1 MKVWFDVALPR
12 GNMTLQQWCFALFS
26 NFLGTSASAYKKL
39 IIAFL
44 VINTSLWPVL
54 PATALAWIFLIE
66 FIVVLA
72 LSLYCH
78 PLLPGGLLAIQIV
91 LFGLTDTQ
99 SIYVEVQNGLSV
111 IFLVIF
117 MVAGIHFLRD
127 MLFLLFSR
135 AIVWLGSPLRL
146 IVGVSSATAVLSAF
160 LDALTIMAILLT
172 IAGGFHETFRNA
184 ANNSGS
190 AISTEKINAFLC
202 GFLMHGAVATAYGG
216 VTTLIGEPE
225 NLIIGNQVGW
235 NFQQFFIEVAPVSV
249 PTFFAGILTCIAL
262 EKLRWF
268 NYGAQLPEDARVI
281 LVAQAD
287 EIGATMTNARW
298 MKITAQIVIA
308 ILMILG
314 LMFHVAEIGLLGL
327 AVLVLGASMNGVND
341 EHRLSRAFL
350 EGMPFASLLV
360 VFFVVVA
367 MIHSQHLFAP
377 FIQRILELDGL
388 TQLQLMFITNG
399 LLSAISDNVFVATIF
414 IAESKQAWQA
424 QLLSDEQFVQHA
436 VAITMGTGIPS
447 MATPNGQA
455 AFLFLLTA
463 PLARKIGL
471 GYSKMVWMALPYLLV
486 TTLTSWIS
494 LHWLM

>member
-1 MKVWFDVALPR
+1 MKVWFEVAPMR
-12 GNMTLQQWCFALFS
+12 DNRSMPQWPSALFA
-26 NFLGTSASAYKKL
+26 NFLGTSANGYKWL
-39 IIAFL
+39 IIGFL
-44 VINTSLWPVL
+44 IANTVLWPLL
-54 PATALAWIFLIE
+54 PATVLAWLILIE

-99 SIYVEVQNGLSV
+99 SVYAEVESGLSV

-127 MLFLLFSR
+127 ILFLLFSR

-146 IVGVSSATAVLSAF
+146 IVGVSFATAILSAF

-172 IAGGFHETFRNA
+172 IAASFHETFRHA
-184 ANNSGS
+184 TEQHGS
-190 AISTEKINAFLC
+190 TMPAENVNAFLR

-235 NFQQFFIEVAPVSV
+235 NFQQFFLEVAPVSI
-249 PTFFAGILTCIAL
+249 PTFIAGILTCIVL
-262 EKLRWF
+262 EKMRWF
-268 NYGAQLPEDARVI
+268 NYGAQLPDGARAI
-281 LVAQAD
+281 LIAQAD
-287 EIGATMTNARW
+287 DIVATMT
-298 MKITAQIVIA
+298 TAKWVKVAAQAIVA
-308 ILMILG
+308 ILMILA
-314 LMFHVAEIGLLGL
+314 LMFHVAEIGLIGL
-327 AVLVLGASMNGVND
+327 AVLVLGATLNGVND
-341 EHRLSRAFL
+341 EHRLSRSFL

-367 MIHSQHLFAP
+367 MIHSQHLFTP
-377 FIQRILELDGL
+377 FIQRILQLDGL
-388 TQLQLMFITNG
+388 SQLQLMFLTNG
-399 LLSAISDNVFVATIF
+399 MLSAISDNVFVATIF
-414 IAESKQAWQA
+414 IAESKQAWEA
-424 QLLSDEQFVQHA
+424 QLLTTEQLAQHA

-471 GYSKMVWMALPYLLV
+471 GYGKMVWMALPYLVV
-486 TTLTSWIS
+486 TSVTSWLS
-494 LHWLM
+494 LQLLI